1 MCKYDKNNV
10 WIVLF
15 VFEVYNIRKLNLK
28 GGRGV
33 DDKKDCFF
41 YILMYDYV
49 MCVYYEFIF
58 CKRGS

>member
-28 GGRGV
+28 GGGGLV
-33 DDKKDCFF
+33 KKKIVF
-41 YILMYDYV
+41 YDYV
-49 MCVYYEFIF
+49 MCVYYEIIF